1 MAAKVLNT
9 VLIAIGAVVVL
20 LLAFIAVY
28 VIGYSFVAIFGHGG
42 FGSGATRGV
51 GAGVAA
57 LIAVVVLALY
67 LRSRR
72 AVVAETPRQHTR
84 GKHAA

>member
-9 VLIAIGAVVVL
+9 VLIAIGALVVL

-42 FGSGATRGV
+42 FGSGAARGV

-57 LIAVVVLALY
+57 LFALVVLGIY

-72 AVVAETPRQHTR
+72 VAVAETSRQHTH